1 MRAVIPVAGIG
12 SRLRPHT
19 YTLPKVLINVAGKP
33 IIGHIMDSLI
43 EAGFTDVTVI
53 VGYMGD
59 MIEEYVSKHYKRTSV
74 TYVEQEERLGLGHAI
89 YSARHT
95 YRREPILIILG
106 DTIFELN
113 LRTLTRSRYSTLG
126 VRKVEDPR
134 RFGVVETRKGFAKK
148 LVEKPE
154 RPKSNLA
161 LVGLYYIVNTPLLLE
176 CLDYE
181 IERNIRTRGE
191 FQLTDGLQLMID
203 RGEKMKVFEIDG
215 WYDCG
220 KPETLLDT
228 NRHLLRR
235 TATKHKI
242 EGVVLNPPVYVSKHA
257 KVSSSVIGPYTTI
270 AEGAVVQ
277 DSVIRNSI
285 VSEGARVEKA
295 LLDGSIIGNNA
306 TVSGSYKRVNVGD
319 SSEIDFY

>member
-59 MIEEYVSKHYKRTSV
+59 MIEEYVSRHYRKVAV
-74 TYVEQEERLGLGHAI
+74 TYVEQQERLGLGHAI

-95 YRREPILIILG
+95 FDQGPVLIILG

-113 LRTLTRSRYSTLG
+113 LRTLTRSKHTTLG
-126 VRKVEDPR
+126 VRRVDDPR
-134 RFGVVETRKGFAKK
+134 RFGVVETRKGFAVR

-161 LVGLYYIVNTPLLLE
+161 LVGLYYIVNTRMLVE
-176 CLDYE
+176 CLEYE
-181 IERNIRTRGE
+181 IERDLRTRGE
-191 FQLTDGLQLMID
+191 YQLTDGLQLMID

-220 KPETLLDT
+220 RSETLLET
-228 NRHLLRR
+228 NRHLLKR
-235 TATKHKI
+235 TATRHRVD
-242 EGVVLNPPVYVSKHA
+242 GVVIVPPVFISKNA
-257 KVSSSVIGPYTTI
+257 KVSSSVIGPYATI
-270 AEGAVVQ
+270 AEGATVE

-285 VSEGARVEKA
+285 VSEGAKVQKA
-295 LLDGSIIGNNA
+295 LLDSSIIGNNA
-306 TVSGSYKRVNVGD
+306 TVFGSFKRVNVGD

>member
-1 MRAVIPVAGIG
+1 MRAVVPVAGIG

-43 EAGFTDVTVI
+43 EAGFADVTVI

-59 MIEEYVSKHYKRTSV
+59 MIQEYVSGHYEKIAV
-74 TYVEQEERLGLGHAI
+74 TYVEQEERLGLGHAV

-95 YRREPILIILG
+95 FGREPILIILG
-106 DTIFELN
+106 DTIFEVN
-113 LRTLTRSRYSTLG
+113 LRTLTRSKYTTLG

-134 RFGVVETRKGFAKK
+134 RFGVVETKKGFAAK
-148 LVEKPE
+148 LVEKPG

-176 CLDYE
+176 CLE
-181 IERNIRTRGE
+181 FKVERGLRTHGE
-191 FQLTDGLQLMID
+191 YQLTDALQLMID

-220 KPETLLDT
+220 KPDTLLDT
-228 NRHLLRR
+228 NRHLLKR
-235 TATKHKI
+235 TATKHRVD
-242 EGVVLNPPVYVSKHA
+242 GVVIVPPVFISRKA
-257 KVSSSVIGPYTTI
+257 KVSGSVIGPYATI
-270 AEGAVVQ
+270 AEGAVVE

-285 VSEGARVEKA
+285 VSEGAHVQKA
-295 LLDGSIIGNNA
+295 LLDSSIIGNNA
-306 TVSGSYKRVNVGD
+306 TVFGSFKRINVGD